1 MGSDTRDSGIETRS
15 LWKFLAVELAPLW
28 SRLLEG
34 SLGAPSAK
42 ADGNLVYGVID
53 ELRERTSGFL
63 SRRYA
68 GLPLNEEGM
77 SRWPPGGDCI
87 AVDLVDGT
95 NSLLLGA
102 PLFGL
107 QFASVV
113 GGRVEE
119 AVIFLPSEER
129 LGGSGLHVSRRG
141 AGAYV
146 VLRGDTELRLRVSPV
161 RELAKASIA
170 FDGTT
175 PTVGALYHPPLVAAV
190 TRIRNF
196 GAFCWAGT
204 RLVRG
209 AHLPVSVDAIVA
221 IGNKPWDHLPSIG
234 LVEEAGGQVT
244 CFDGTPHSLAHCTEL
259 LFSNGHLHE
268 ELLGHLRGAGL
279 SRRGT

>member
-1 MGSDTRDSGIETRS
+1 MGSDVETRS
-15 LWKFLAVELAPLW
+15 LWRFLAVELAPLW

-34 SLGAPSAK
+34 SLGARGER

-53 ELRERTSGFL
+53 ELRERTYDFL
-63 SRRYA
+63 GQRHP
-68 GLPLNEEGM
+68 GLPINEEGL
-77 SRWPPGGDCI
+77 SPWPPDGDCC

-107 QFASVV
+107 QFATVV
-113 GGRVEE
+113 GGRIQET
-119 AVIFLPSEER
+119 AIFLPTEER

-141 AGAYV
+141 AGAFL
-146 VLRGDTELRLRVSPV
+146 VLRGDTELRLRISGV
-161 RELAKASIA
+161 RELARASIA

-175 PTVGALYHPPLVAAV
+175 PTVGRLYHPPLVAAV

-204 RLVRG
+204 RLARG
-209 AHLPVSVDAIVA
+209 AHLPVSIDAVVA

-234 LVEEAGGQVT
+234 LIEEAGGLVT
-244 CFDGTPHSLAHCTEL
+244 GLEGAPYSLAHCSEL
-259 LFSNGHLHE
+259 LFSNGHLHPA
-268 ELLGHLRGAGL
+268 LVHHLRGADVP
-279 SRRGT
+279 RREV